1 MIEGHGDDSYRYGQ
15 KIEINFSSNI
25 YSHADISGLQAFMR
39 SRMEVIG
46 SYPEPEAFSLE
57 TALAKKHRVDPTQV
71 LVTNGA
77 TEAIYLIA
85 HAYNGL
91 KTVVLQPTFREYAD
105 ACIMNGCQVSSI
117 YQLPS
122 EREHFRLPSEM
133 RMCWLCNPNN
143 PTGSILENRQLQ
155 QIIKVNQQVIF
166 IIDQSYEDF
175 VLQPL
180 LSVSEALTFDNVLL
194 LHSMTK
200 RYCVPGLRLGY
211 ITGPAYHLHHLRT
224 HKMPWSV
231 NGLAIE
237 AGHYLLEH
245 DILGLP
251 AITDYLRE
259 AQRLRDNLN
268 LTGAV
273 DVWETSTH
281 FMLAQLRVGKASALK
296 DWLAVKHGILIRDAS
311 NFEGLDSRFFRIAAQ
326 DREEN
331 DKLVKG
337 IVEWL
342 ME

>member
-1 MIEGHGDDSYRYGQ
+1 MIEGHGDDSYRYGR

-25 YSHADISGLQAFMR
+25 YSHADMSGLQAFLR
-39 SRMEVIG
+39 ERMEVIG

-57 TALAKKHRVDPTQV
+57 TTLAKKHRVEPAQV

-91 KTVVLQPTFREYAD
+91 RTVVLQPTFREYVD
-105 ACIMNGCQVSSI
+105 ACVMNGCRVSSI
-117 YQLPS
+117 YQLPD
-122 EREHFRLPSEM
+122 EREHYRLPSEV

-143 PTGSILENRQLQ
+143 PTGNMLEKNQLQ
-155 QIIKVNQQVIF
+155 HIIKANQQVIF

-180 LSVSEALTFDNVLL
+180 FSVSEALAFNNVLL

-211 ITGPAYHLHHLRT
+211 ITGAAYLLHQLRT

-231 NGLAIE
+231 NGMAIE

-245 DILGLP
+245 DIKGLP
-251 AITDYLRE
+251 AIADYLRE
-259 AQRLRDNLN
+259 TQRLRDNLI

-273 DVWETSTH
+273 DVWETTTH

-296 DWLAVKHGILIRDAS
+296 DWLAVNCGILIRDAS
-311 NFEGLDSRFFRIAAQ
+311 NFDGLDARFFRIAAQ

-331 DKLVKG
+331 DRLVSAFT
-337 IVEWL
+337 EWL